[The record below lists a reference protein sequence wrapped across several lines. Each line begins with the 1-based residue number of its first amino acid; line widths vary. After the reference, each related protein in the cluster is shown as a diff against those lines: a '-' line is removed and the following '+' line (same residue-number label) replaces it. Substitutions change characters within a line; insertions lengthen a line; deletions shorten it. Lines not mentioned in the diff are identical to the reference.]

1 MPRHL
6 ELVLVARRSGELYLY
21 MVLVSFKKKI
31 VVSKSICSLS
41 KIRYIDLLIWN
52 SNIWYTRGP
61 CAKSL
66 TWETTS
72 NQ

>member
-41 KIRYIDLLIWN
+41 KIRYIDLLI
-52 SNIWYTRGP
+52 
-61 CAKSL
+61 
-66 TWETTS
+66 
-72 NQ
+72 